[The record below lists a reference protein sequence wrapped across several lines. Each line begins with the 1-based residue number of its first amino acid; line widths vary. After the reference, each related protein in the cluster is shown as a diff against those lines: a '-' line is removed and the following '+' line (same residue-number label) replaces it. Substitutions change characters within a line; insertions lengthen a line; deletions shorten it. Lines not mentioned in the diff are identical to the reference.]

1 MLTIKR
7 LPDRCRLRVS
17 RIAGRFQNSSRQDGG
32 VTLNMK
38 NKLRFYLGL
47 LCYVIAWILP
57 LSGFL
62 VAQLDLSRVGKA
74 AIISLVTM
82 GIPEIL
88 VILAVVFLGK
98 ENLII
103 IKDKTLAF
111 LKLLKP
117 PAPVSRWR
125 YRVGL
130 AMFLL
135 PLIAI
140 YITAYIPHWLLVNP
154 FLLLYVN
161 LVADIL
167 FLSSLFVLGGDFW
180 DKLRALF
187 VYEAQVQFPVT
198 PAE

>member
-135 PLIAI
+135 PLITI
-140 YITAYIPHWLLVNP
+140 YITAYIPHWLQVNP

-187 VYEAQVQFPVT
+187 VYEAQVQFPAT